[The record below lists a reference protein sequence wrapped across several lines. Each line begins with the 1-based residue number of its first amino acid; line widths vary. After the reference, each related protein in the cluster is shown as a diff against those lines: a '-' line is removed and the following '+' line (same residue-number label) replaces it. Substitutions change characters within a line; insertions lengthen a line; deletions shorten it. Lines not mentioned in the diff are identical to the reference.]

1 MRAKIKEVMRHS
13 GMHLIKRGRLDLLLH
28 YLF

>member
-1 MRAKIKEVMRHS
+1 MRARIREVMRHS
-13 GMHLIKRGRLDLLLH
+13 GMHLIKRGRLDLLVH